1 MAHGRA
7 GPDLVMNTRYV
18 GASAIRAVSEH
29 ERRRTPDGSSD
40 IDPAR
45 SHMNVVIHGPATQQE
60 ALGQL
65 LASGVG
71 EVAAQAESPYVQ
83 IVLSASPSFF
93 RAEGQGPGQ
102 WDDAKLKRWRDAS
115 MEWLRAEYGD
125 DLAHV
130 SLHLDE
136 QTPHMHV
143 LVIPTYQK
151 KPRKPGRQKRGETA
165 EEFQARKTAAEAA
178 AGVRVIGRASNEKW
192 GHAWSKREAR
202 QSYHAAVE
210 PLGLG
215 YGRDLIEE
223 GQPSPESMP
232 TGQWV
237 RERAADLAQKGHEVE
252 RLLTEAQE
260 AKAAAD
266 RDAAKIRENAA
277 ASADAAAAAFSA
289 LAVQIRDGTIA
300 QSESGK
306 ILSPDASAL
315 RPGGAALADVA
326 RTMIALTDDMKAS
339 RDAAEK
345 TRLVA
350 EEELAQVRSMRA
362 TLSGLIDRVKAFL
375 NRPDVSRYAKVSG
388 DGRNMTADIMDQM
401 RKIDAEQRVSPAKK
415 PVPEADRDRI
425 DGTDFGEP

>member
-1 MAHGRA
+1 MAHGRT

-45 SHMNVVIHGPATQQE
+45 SHMNVVLHGPATQQE
-60 ALGQL
+60 ALDQF

-102 WDDAKLKRWRDAS
+102 WDDAKLKQWRDAS

-165 EEFQARKTAAEAA
+165 EEFQARKAAAEAA

-215 YGRDLIEE
+215 YGRDIIEE

-266 RDAAKIRENAA
+266 RDAAKIRDDAA
-277 ASADAAAAAFSA
+277 KSADAVAASFSA
-289 LAVQIRDGTIA
+289 LADQIRAGTVGQNERGQIV
-300 QSESGK
+300 SDD
-306 ILSPDASAL
+306 ISAL
-315 RPGGAALADVA
+315 RPGGAPLADAARAMISLTETLKSSNEEADRMRIQIADELRQA
-326 RTMIALTDDMKAS
+326 RTL
-339 RDAAEK
+339 RE
-345 TRLVA
+345 
-350 EEELAQVRSMRA
+350 
-362 TLSGLIDRVKAFL
+362 TLSGLVDRVRAFL
-375 NRPDVSRYAKVSG
+375 GRPDVSRYTKVAAE
-388 DGRNMTADIMDQM
+388 GRDMTADVMAQM
-401 RKIDAEQRVSPAKK
+401 REIDAKGASPAKK

-425 DGTDFGEP
+425 DGTGFGEP

>member
-1 MAHGRA
+1 MAHGRT

-40 IDPAR
+40 IDLAR
-45 SHMNVVIHGPATQQE
+45 SHMNVVLHGPATQQE
-60 ALGQL
+60 ALDQF

-102 WDDAKLKRWRDAS
+102 WDDAKLKQWRDAS

-165 EEFQARKTAAEAA
+165 EEFQARKAAAEAA

-266 RDAAKIRENAA
+266 RDAAKIRQNAA
-277 ASADAAAAAFSA
+277 ASADAVAASFSA
-289 LAVQIRDGTIA
+289 LADQIRAGTVGQNERGQIV
-300 QSESGK
+300 SDD
-306 ILSPDASAL
+306 ISAL
-315 RPGGAALADVA
+315 RPGGAPLADAARAMISLTETLKSSNEEADRMRIQIADELRQA
-326 RTMIALTDDMKAS
+326 RTL
-339 RDAAEK
+339 RE
-345 TRLVA
+345 
-350 EEELAQVRSMRA
+350 
-362 TLSGLIDRVKAFL
+362 TLSGLVDRVRAFL
-375 NRPDVSRYAKVSG
+375 GRPDVSRYTKIAAE
-388 DGRNMTADIMDQM
+388 GRDMTADVMAQM
-401 RKIDAEQRVSPAKK
+401 REIDAKGASPAKK
-415 PVPEADRDRI
+415 PIPEADPDRI
-425 DGTDFGEP
+425 DDGTDFGEP

>member
-1 MAHGRA
+1 MAHGRT

-45 SHMNVVIHGPATQQE
+45 SHMNVVLHGPATQQE
-60 ALGQL
+60 ALDQF

-102 WDDAKLKRWRDAS
+102 WDDAKLKQWRDAS

-165 EEFQARKTAAEAA
+165 EEFQARKAAAEAA

-266 RDAAKIRENAA
+266 RDAAKIRDDAA
-277 ASADAAAAAFSA
+277 KSADAVAASFSA
-289 LAVQIRDGTIA
+289 LADQIRAGTVGQNERGQIV
-300 QSESGK
+300 SDD
-306 ILSPDASAL
+306 ISAL
-315 RPGGAALADVA
+315 RPGGAPLADAARAMISLTETLKSSNEEADRMRIQIADELRQA
-326 RTMIALTDDMKAS
+326 RTL
-339 RDAAEK
+339 RE
-345 TRLVA
+345 
-350 EEELAQVRSMRA
+350 
-362 TLSGLIDRVKAFL
+362 TLSGLVDRVRAFL
-375 NRPDVSRYAKVSG
+375 GRPDVSRYTKIAAE
-388 DGRNMTADIMDQM
+388 GRDMTADVMAQM
-401 RKIDAEQRVSPAKK
+401 REIDAKGASPAKK
-415 PVPEADRDRI
+415 PIPKADPDRI
-425 DGTDFGEP
+425 DDGTDFGEP

>member
-1 MAHGRA
+1 MAHGRT

-40 IDPAR
+40 IDLAR
-45 SHMNVVIHGPATQQE
+45 SHMNVVLHGPATQQE
-60 ALGQL
+60 ALDQF

-102 WDDAKLKRWRDAS
+102 WDDAKLKQWRDAS

-165 EEFQARKTAAEAA
+165 EEFQARKAAAEAA

-266 RDAAKIRENAA
+266 RDAAKIRDDAA
-277 ASADAAAAAFSA
+277 KSADAVAASFSA
-289 LAVQIRDGTIA
+289 LADQIRAGTVGQNERGQIV
-300 QSESGK
+300 SDD
-306 ILSPDASAL
+306 ISAL
-315 RPGGAALADVA
+315 RPGGAPLADAARAMISLTETLKSSNEEADRMRIQIADELRQA
-326 RTMIALTDDMKAS
+326 RTL
-339 RDAAEK
+339 RE
-345 TRLVA
+345 
-350 EEELAQVRSMRA
+350 
-362 TLSGLIDRVKAFL
+362 TLSGLVDRVRAFL
-375 NRPDVSRYAKVSG
+375 GRPDVSRYTKIAAE
-388 DGRNMTADIMDQM
+388 GRDMTADVMAQM
-401 RKIDAEQRVSPAKK
+401 REIDAKGASPAKK
-415 PVPEADRDRI
+415 PIPEADPDRI
-425 DGTDFGEP
+425 DDGTDFGEP

>member
-1 MAHGRA
+1 MAHGRT

-45 SHMNVVIHGPATQQE
+45 SHMNVVLHGPATQQE
-60 ALGQL
+60 ALDQF

-102 WDDAKLKRWRDAS
+102 WDDAKLKQWRDAS

-165 EEFQARKTAAEAA
+165 EEFQARKAAAEAA

-266 RDAAKIRENAA
+266 RDAAKIRDDAA
-277 ASADAAAAAFSA
+277 KSADAVAASFSA
-289 LAVQIRDGTIA
+289 LADQIRAGTVGQNERGQIV
-300 QSESGK
+300 SDD
-306 ILSPDASAL
+306 ISAL
-315 RPGGAALADVA
+315 RPGGAPLADAARAMISLTETLKSSNEEADRMRIQIADELRQA
-326 RTMIALTDDMKAS
+326 RTL
-339 RDAAEK
+339 RE
-345 TRLVA
+345 
-350 EEELAQVRSMRA
+350 
-362 TLSGLIDRVKAFL
+362 TLSGLVDRVRAFL
-375 NRPDVSRYAKVSG
+375 RRPDVSPYMKSHQEGKELTRDVLAELRAVS
-388 DGRNMTADIMDQM
+388 AP
-401 RKIDAEQRVSPAKK
+401 KE
-415 PVPEADRDRI
+415 PVEKAPRLVRD
-425 DGTDFGEP
+425 DNGAGFGEP

>member
-1 MAHGRA
+1 MAHGRT

-45 SHMNVVIHGPATQQE
+45 SHMNVVLHGPATQQE
-60 ALGQL
+60 ALDQF

-102 WDDAKLKRWRDAS
+102 WDDAKLKQWRDAS

-165 EEFQARKTAAEAA
+165 EEFQARKAAAEAA

-266 RDAAKIRENAA
+266 RDAAKIRDDAA
-277 ASADAAAAAFSA
+277 KSADAVAASFSA
-289 LAVQIRDGTIA
+289 LADQIRAGTVGQNERGQIV
-300 QSESGK
+300 SDD
-306 ILSPDASAL
+306 ISAL
-315 RPGGAALADVA
+315 RPGGAPLADAARAMISLTETLKSSNEEADRMRIQIADELRQA
-326 RTMIALTDDMKAS
+326 RTL
-339 RDAAEK
+339 RE
-345 TRLVA
+345 
-350 EEELAQVRSMRA
+350 
-362 TLSGLIDRVKAFL
+362 TLSGLVDRVRAFL
-375 NRPDVSRYAKVSG
+375 GRPDVSRYTKIAAE
-388 DGRNMTADIMDQM
+388 GRDMTADVMAQM
-401 RKIDAEQRVSPAKK
+401 REIDAKGASPAKK
-415 PVPEADRDRI
+415 PIPEADPDRI
-425 DGTDFGEP
+425 DDGTDFGEP

>member
-1 MAHGRA
+1 
-7 GPDLVMNTRYV
+7 MNTRYV

-45 SHMNVVIHGPATQQE
+45 SHMNVVLHGPATQQE
-60 ALGQL
+60 ALDQF

-102 WDDAKLKRWRDAS
+102 WDDAKLKQWRDAS

-165 EEFQARKTAAEAA
+165 EEFQARKAAAEAA

-266 RDAAKIRENAA
+266 RDAAKIRDDAA
-277 ASADAAAAAFSA
+277 KSADAVAASFSA
-289 LAVQIRDGTIA
+289 LADQIRAGTVGQNERGQIV
-300 QSESGK
+300 SDD
-306 ILSPDASAL
+306 ISAL
-315 RPGGAALADVA
+315 RPGGAPLADAARAMISLTETLKSSNEEADRMRIQIADELRQA
-326 RTMIALTDDMKAS
+326 RTL
-339 RDAAEK
+339 RE
-345 TRLVA
+345 
-350 EEELAQVRSMRA
+350 
-362 TLSGLIDRVKAFL
+362 TLSGLVDRVRAFL
-375 NRPDVSRYAKVSG
+375 GRPDVSRYTKIAAE
-388 DGRNMTADIMDQM
+388 GRDMTADVMAQM
-401 RKIDAEQRVSPAKK
+401 REIDAKGASPAKK
-415 PVPEADRDRI
+415 PIPEADPDRI
-425 DGTDFGEP
+425 DDGTDFGEP

>member
-1 MAHGRA
+1 
-7 GPDLVMNTRYV
+7 MNTRYV

-45 SHMNVVIHGPATQQE
+45 SHMNVVLHGPATQQE
-60 ALGQL
+60 ALDQF

-102 WDDAKLKRWRDAS
+102 WDDAKLKQWRDAS

-165 EEFQARKTAAEAA
+165 EEFQARKAAAEAA

-202 QSYHAAVE
+202 RSYHAAVE

-266 RDAAKIRENAA
+266 RDAAKIRDDAA
-277 ASADAAAAAFSA
+277 KSADAVAASFSA
-289 LAVQIRDGTIA
+289 LADQIRAGTVGQNERGQIV
-300 QSESGK
+300 SDD
-306 ILSPDASAL
+306 ISAL
-315 RPGGAALADVA
+315 RPGGAPLADAARAMISLTETLKSSTEEADRMRIQIADELRQA
-326 RTMIALTDDMKAS
+326 RTL
-339 RDAAEK
+339 RE
-345 TRLVA
+345 
-350 EEELAQVRSMRA
+350 
-362 TLSGLIDRVKAFL
+362 TLSGLVDRVRAFL
-375 NRPDVSRYAKVSG
+375 GRPDVSRYTKIAAE
-388 DGRNMTADIMDQM
+388 GRDMTADVMAQM
-401 RKIDAEQRVSPAKK
+401 REIDAKGASPAKK
-415 PVPEADRDRI
+415 PIPEADPDRI
-425 DGTDFGEP
+425 DDGTDFGEP